1 MLLANLGAE
10 THKTLFTPWPW
21 SHKTHFSGLS
31 LVSAADTDTALAAL
45 GAGGAGAGHESP
57 APRVMPVMPLLLLS
71 PDDSNF
77 LARERSTW

>member
-10 THKTLFTPWPW
+10 THKTHFSAWPW
-21 SHKTHFSGLS
+21 SQPGLS

-57 APRVMPVMPLLLLS
+57 APRVMPVMPLMLLS